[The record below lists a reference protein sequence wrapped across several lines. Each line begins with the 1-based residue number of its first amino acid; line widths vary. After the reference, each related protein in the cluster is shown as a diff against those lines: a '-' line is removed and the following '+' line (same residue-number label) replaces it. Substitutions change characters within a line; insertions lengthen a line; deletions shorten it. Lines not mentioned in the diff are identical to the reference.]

1 MFFDTKYS
9 YSNLSA
15 GQRER
20 LRSLVLAVAPAP
32 QGSGLPLTGAH
43 ASARQ
48 PKSSKFSASA
58 RQQAGV
64 LKYFKERD
72 FEGVAVTLTFKS
84 SRFPEYL
91 SEGVAEAAVR
101 ELIKRLNK
109 FCNGKKRP
117 ALQVIAVREGSAG
130 PKAAVR
136 LHYHLKIEVPAGV
149 SNENFAQKVEHY
161 WSQLRWAGREMKVVP
176 KCDHGWLSYILKT
189 NSKPD
194 YADAIDWLNTQVPP
208 RPVAERTVGG

>member
-1 MFFDTKYS
+1 MFRETKYS
-9 YSNLSA
+9 YSSLSVDRRA
-15 GQRER
+15 RIQA
-20 LRSLVLAVAPAP
+20 LIPANEFS
-32 QGSGLPLTGAH
+32 QQSCGLPSIGTCAPV
-43 ASARQ
+43 RQ
-48 PKSSKFSASA
+48 PQSSKFTERAKK
-58 RQQAGV
+58 QADV
-64 LKYFKERD
+64 FAYFKDRD

-84 SRFPEYL
+84 TRFPEYL
-91 SEGVAEAAVR
+91 TERVAEAAVE

-109 FCNGKKRP
+109 FCNGKKRR

-130 PKAAVR
+130 AKAAVR

-149 SNENFAQKVEHY
+149 SNENFAEKVEHY

-208 RPVAERTVGG
+208 RPVAECTVGG